1 MKTMTELLGV
11 SCCALALAALAGCE
25 KKDAAAPA
33 AKAGDHSH
41 DGDHAHDHDHDHGHG
56 ETTQLGEQKAGPYTV
71 KASRDGDVKAGG
83 DVPVDIWVDG
93 GAKGKA
99 VRVWFGTED
108 AKGSIKAKCEVEDGQ
123 WHAHGEV
130 PDPMP
135 AGDAG
140 GRDDVPG
147 DGIDGEPTVRTSSAN
162 KRPSA
167 AICPNNARLPITPS
181 RAPSRSTTC
190 SQAAPMSA

>member
-41 DGDHAHDHDHDHGHG
+41 DGDHAHDHDHDHDHDHAHAEGGKMEKDHGHG
-56 ETTQLGEQKAGPYTV
+56 ETTQMGEQKAGPYTV

-93 GAKGKA
+93 GAKGKS
-99 VRVWFGTED
+99 VRFWFGTED
-108 AKGSIKAKCEVEDGQ
+108 AKGSIKAKCEVEDGH
-123 WHAHGEV
+123 WHTHGEV

-135 AGDAG
+135 EGSKLWVEIEG
-140 GRDDVPG
+140 E
-147 DGIDGEPTVRTSSAN
+147 DGTKTVVGF
-162 KRPSA
+162 
-167 AICPNNARLPITPS
+167 AI
-181 RAPSRSTTC
+181 
-190 SQAAPMSA
+190 

>member
-1 MKTMTELLGV
+1 MKNMSELLGV
-11 SCCALALAALAGCE
+11 SCCALSLAVFAGCE

-41 DGDHAHDHDHDHGHG
+41 DGDHAHDHDHDHDHDHAHADDGKMEKDHGHG

-93 GAKGKA
+93 GAKGKS
-99 VRVWFGTED
+99 VRFWFGTED
-108 AKGSIKAKCEVEDGQ
+108 AKGSIKAKCEVEDGH
-123 WHAHGEV
+123 WHTHGEV

-135 AGDAG
+135 EGSKLWIEIEG
-140 GRDDVPG
+140 E
-147 DGIDGEPTVRTSSAN
+147 DGTKTVVGF
-162 KRPSA
+162 
-167 AICPNNARLPITPS
+167 AI
-181 RAPSRSTTC
+181 
-190 SQAAPMSA
+190 

>member
-11 SCCALALAALAGCE
+11 SCCALALAALVGCE

-41 DGDHAHDHDHDHGHG
+41 DGDHAHDHDHDHDHDHAHAEGGKMEKDHGHG

-123 WHAHGEV
+123 WHTHGEV

-135 AGDAG
+135 EGSKLWVEIEG
-140 GRDDVPG
+140 E
-147 DGIDGEPTVRTSSAN
+147 DGTKTVVGFT
-162 KRPSA
+162 
-167 AICPNNARLPITPS
+167 I
-181 RAPSRSTTC
+181 
-190 SQAAPMSA
+190 

>member
-1 MKTMTELLGV
+1 MTELLGV

-41 DGDHAHDHDHDHGHG
+41 DGDHAHDHDHDHDHDHAHAEGGKMEKDHGHG
-56 ETTQLGEQKAGPYTV
+56 ETTQMGEQKAGPYTV

-93 GAKGKA
+93 GAKGKS
-99 VRVWFGTED
+99 VRFWFGTED
-108 AKGSIKAKCEVEDGQ
+108 AKGSIKAKCEVEDGH
-123 WHAHGEV
+123 WHTHGEV

-135 AGDAG
+135 EGSKLWVEIEG
-140 GRDDVPG
+140 E
-147 DGIDGEPTVRTSSAN
+147 DGTKTVVGF
-162 KRPSA
+162 
-167 AICPNNARLPITPS
+167 AI
-181 RAPSRSTTC
+181 
-190 SQAAPMSA
+190 

>member
-1 MKTMTELLGV
+1 MTELLGV
-11 SCCALALAALAGCE
+11 SCCALALAALVGCE

-41 DGDHAHDHDHDHGHG
+41 DGDHAHDHDHDHDHDHAHAEGGKMEKDHGHG

-99 VRVWFGTED
+99 VRVWFGTAA
-108 AKGSIKAKCEVEDGQ
+108 AKGSIKATCEVEDGQ
-123 WHAHGEV
+123 WHTHGEV

-135 AGDAG
+135 EGSKLWVEIEG
-140 GRDDVPG
+140 E
-147 DGIDGEPTVRTSSAN
+147 DGTKTVVGF
-162 KRPSA
+162 
-167 AICPNNARLPITPS
+167 AI
-181 RAPSRSTTC
+181 
-190 SQAAPMSA
+190 

>member
-41 DGDHAHDHDHDHGHG
+41 DGDHAHDHDHDHDHAHADDGKMEKDHGHG
-56 ETTQLGEQKAGPYTV
+56 ETTQMGEQKAGPYTV

-93 GAKGKA
+93 GAKGKS
-99 VRVWFGTED
+99 VRFWFGTED
-108 AKGSIKAKCEVEDGQ
+108 AKGSIKAKCEVEDGH
-123 WHAHGEV
+123 WHTHGEV

-135 AGDAG
+135 EGSKLWVEIEG
-140 GRDDVPG
+140 E
-147 DGIDGEPTVRTSSAN
+147 DGTKTVVGF
-162 KRPSA
+162 
-167 AICPNNARLPITPS
+167 AI
-181 RAPSRSTTC
+181 
-190 SQAAPMSA
+190 